1 MKNRFHNP
9 RFYNLLKA
17 ATEAASDQL
26 KDKKQSESEDGVEF
40 PCNID
45 GVIGHG
51 NYFESC
57 VNYLMED
64 TSIDRL
70 SGIPVRKRRGEI
82 KNTLLHQIKMYL
94 GCQYRHNKCDQD
106 PLPSFL
112 RYFSNQTFDEYY
124 AEYEQFLY
132 DIKPIRYKIAVP
144 LENFNCTISGRPI
157 KLFNNIRIIPSDK
170 TFYPDMII
178 IYRRWENEY
187 PEVIHYGP
195 PDFFLEINLE
205 IERDIIPSQC
215 RERIEHIVIE
225 KVKDIFKVLRLYKE
239 GDFRAGWIYWFP
251 DTPCDIPYYF
261 DDILYWGGNYSIPNK
276 YTIKKNDIK
285 KLEQLFQLYSNIK
298 EQDKKEKKSKNDFL
312 HSAIYYLN
320 KGISQNDMAD
330 GLVDFT
336 AALESLFI
344 EGKQEI
350 TTLLAH
356 RTAFFL
362 EEDRQRCREIFKDI
376 KKAYRFRCNIVHG
389 DYHKIKDVLELN
401 KYTKITERYARRAI
415 IKWIDMIEKGKKRQ
429 DIYDS
434 IEDNLFS

>member
-1 MKNRFHNP
+1 MTNP
-9 RFYNLLKA
+9 GFYKHLKA
-17 ATEAASDQL
+17 ATKEASDRL
-26 KDKKQSESEDGVEF
+26 KDIKQSEIEAGIGTSQ
-40 PCNID
+40 NID
-45 GVIGHG
+45 SIIIGYG
-51 NYFESC
+51 ISFKSC

-64 TSIDRL
+64 MSMERL
-70 SGIPVRKRRGEI
+70 RDIPAKKRREEI

-94 GCQYRHNKCDQD
+94 GCQYRHNKCDQN
-106 PLPSFL
+106 PLPRFL

-132 DIKPIRYKIAVP
+132 DNKPIRYKIVVP
-144 LENFNCTISGRPI
+144 LENFNCTISETPI
-157 KLFNNIRIIPSDK
+157 EFFNNIRIVPSDK
-170 TFYPDMII
+170 TFYPDMIQ
-178 IYRRWENEY
+178 YYNLWENEY
-187 PEVIHYGP
+187 PEVIHYCP

-205 IERDIIPSQC
+205 MERDIIPSQR
-215 RERIEHIVIE
+215 RESIEHIAVE

-261 DDILYWGGNYSIPNK
+261 DDILYWGGNYFTPSK
-276 YTIKKNDIK
+276 YTIEKDDIK

-298 EQDKKEKKSKNDFL
+298 EQDKEENKSKNDFL
-312 HSAIYYLN
+312 HSAIYYFN
-320 KGISQNDMAD
+320 KGIIQNDMAD

-336 AALESLFI
+336 AALESLFVDGK
-344 EGKQEI
+344 EGI
-350 TTLLAH
+350 ATLLAL

-362 EEDRQRCREIFKDI
+362 EEDRQKCKKEIFKDI
-376 KKAYRFRCNIVHG
+376 KKAYGFRSNIVHG
-389 DYHKIKDVLELN
+389 DYHKIKYELEL
-401 KYTKITERYARRAI
+401 KEYTKKTERYTRQAI